1 MSNFIT
7 TTKLSGETE
16 LANFQLFSEFLGVLP
31 LSYSNFSKLI
41 RQKNLLRH
49 LEVKNKES
57 IKI

>member
-31 LSYSNFSKLI
+31 LSYSYFSKLI